1 MMKVNIRADSVEITG
16 YVNAVARESRVLRDK
31 DGYFTETIKPG
42 AFARAL
48 MRGKREMLLNHDK
61 ERVIGKEGK
70 NLELKEDAIGLYARA
85 VVTDPEVIEKA
96 RSRELRGWSFGFR
109 PLRQSKSESAG
120 MEHRAIEDMELTEVS
135 IIDQRLLPCYSA
147 TSVFT
152 RADDGSDVAPIEYRA
167 MDFESIET
175 TEEEKRAE
183 EKHEAPDLS
192 EYLGTIARLK
202 AQ

>member
-1 MMKVNIRADSVEITG
+1 MKVNIRADSVEISG

-48 MRGKREMLLNHDK
+48 MRGKRTMLLNHDK
-61 ERVIGKEGK
+61 ERVIGEEGK
-70 NLELKEDAIGLYARA
+70 NLELKEDSIGLYARA
-85 VVTDPEVIEKA
+85 TVTDPEVIEKA
-96 RSRELRGWSFGFR
+96 RKRELRGWSFGFR
-109 PLRQSKSESAG
+109 PLRQSKTDSGG
-120 MEHRAIEDMELTEVS
+120 MEHRSIDDMELTEVS

-152 RADDGSDVAPIEYRA
+152 RADDGSDAAPIEYRA

-175 TEEEKRAE
+175 TEEERAE

-192 EYLGTIARLK
+192 EYLGTIERLK